1 MNYQLG
7 PHLPSQHTLTPP
19 PNLITMQ
26 EPLPTTAGA
35 KAPGDRE
42 LLRQFTHRVM
52 GAGGPGDCRAG
63 PGGTGRAWVFRGGH
77 LGERFISGGLGGAI
91 LVPPLTSTQPLPI
104 SETIC
109 PQHLAQTP
117 LRKSPPHIA
126 NDITSQCASRAVP
139 SHEKQE
145 GKDRRHPKT
154 HPKVQAL
161 YPVSLSR
168 VHQTF
173 GGGGGTTYPPSL

>member
-1 MNYQLG
+1 
-7 PHLPSQHTLTPP
+7 
-19 PNLITMQ
+19 MQ
-26 EPLPTTAGA
+26 EPLPT
-35 KAPGDRE
+35 APSYVCRSQGPWGQRVTQTVHTQGDGRWRPRG
-42 LLRQFTHRVM
+42 LWSWAWGHRQSLGVQGR
-52 GAGGPGDCRAG
+52 P
-63 PGGTGRAWVFRGGH
+63 PGGKIHFWRLA
-77 LGERFISGGLGGAI
+77 GGAI

-109 PQHLAQTP
+109 PQQLAQTP
-117 LRKSPPHIA
+117 PPQVPPHIA

-161 YPVSLSR
+161 HPVSLSR